1 MSTIKQT
8 LWGMF
13 NLDQLSPEKAG
24 EMVDRLGNMVM
35 QAVLVRVLPTLSEED
50 FATYEKV
57 VDTEEG
63 DAILKFLLEKIQ
75 EKKKII
81 EEEAETLRAEL
92 SSEFKEAGIE

>member
-13 NLDQLSPEKAG
+13 NLDQLPPEKAG

-50 FATYEKV
+50 FSEYEKV
-57 VDTEEG
+57 ADTGEG
-63 DAILKFLLEKIQ
+63 DAILKFLLEKIP
-75 EKKKII
+75 ELPKVI